1 MGVRGLDRY
10 EGLAQ
15 QLPKFQRN
23 PCVVCHDD
31 DLTEPRTGIVALSDG
46 GTGDV
51 DERFYQRGVRHVAV
65 VGSHHGDHHARQTMV
80 TRRDESAAE
89 LERHTRVVVSLVD
102 DKHDRR
108 P

>member
-23 PCVVCHDD
+23 PRVVCHDD
-31 DLTEPRTGIVALSDG
+31 DLTEPRTKVVALSDD

-51 DERFYQRGVRHVAV
+51 AERFCQRGVRHVAV
-65 VGSHHGDHHARQTMV
+65 VGSHHGDHHARQTMI
-80 TRRDESAAE
+80 TRRDESAAK
-89 LERHTRVVVSLVD
+89 LERRARVVSLID